1 MYCSVSITRPE
12 HYLQA
17 ILCKVLFKFESR
29 TSLPFTH
36 NKKSTWLAVGTPNT
50 LEKVWNIVVERE
62 YRKLSY
68 LFQNPERNNG
78 IITESLRQLKMFIHQ
93 QSTTIMFHCFF
104 GENLSEFEIAWEVIS
119 LLLELLQNVMKQKDE
134 AFAKVVWIQIA
145 NLIKMVQ
152 FRCGSKFTV
161 LPMDGKNSDQW
172 RWEDPGNREPSQFTG
187 IRKIKRKRKIRDLK
201 TLKVKNPKRP
211 KHQRQ
216 HGVIENQTIFN

>member
-1 MYCSVSITRPE
+1 M
-12 HYLQA
+12 A
-17 ILCKVLFKFESR
+17 GKF
-29 TSLPFTH
+29 T
-36 NKKSTWLAVGTPNT
+36 VGTPNT
-50 LEKVWNIVVERE
+50 LGKVWNIDIERE

-68 LFQNPERNNG
+68 LFQNSERNNG
-78 IITESLRQLKMFIHQ
+78 IITESLRQLKMSIHQ
-93 QSTTIMFHCFF
+93 QSKTIMFHCFF
-104 GENLSEFEIAWEVIS
+104 GEILSEFEIAWEVTS

-161 LPMDGKNSDQW
+161 LPTDGKNSDQW
-172 RWEDPGNREPSQFTG
+172 RREDPGNREPSQLTG

-201 TLKVKNPKRP
+201 TLKVKNPKRS

-216 HGVIENQTIFN
+216 HGVIENRTLFN

>member
-1 MYCSVSITRPE
+1 MSNMAS
-12 HYLQA
+12 
-17 ILCKVLFKFESR
+17 KVI
-29 TSLPFTH
+29 
-36 NKKSTWLAVGTPNT
+36 VGTPNT
-50 LEKVWNIVVERE
+50 LGKVWNIDVERE

-78 IITESLRQLKMFIHQ
+78 IITESLRQLTTFIHQ
-93 QSTTIMFHCFF
+93 QSSTIMFHCFF

-145 NLIKMVQ
+145 HLIKMVQ

-161 LPMDGKNSDQW
+161 LPTGCKNSDQW
-172 RWEDPGNREPSQFTG
+172 RRKDPGNREASQLTG

-201 TLKVKNPKRP
+201 TLKVKNPKRT
-211 KHQRQ
+211 KLKRQR
-216 HGVIENQTIFN
+216 GVNENRTLFD

>member
-1 MYCSVSITRPE
+1 MAS
-12 HYLQA
+12 
-17 ILCKVLFKFESR
+17 KF
-29 TSLPFTH
+29 TV
-36 NKKSTWLAVGTPNT
+36 ATPNT
-50 LEKVWNIVVERE
+50 LGKVWNIDVEKD

-93 QSTTIMFHCFF
+93 QSSTIMFHCFF

-119 LLLELLQNVMKQKDE
+119 LLLEILQHVMKQNDE

-145 NLIKMVQ
+145 NLIKTVQ

-161 LPMDGKNSDQW
+161 LPTDGKNSDQW
-172 RWEDPGNREPSQFTG
+172 RREDPGTREPSQLTG

-211 KHQRQ
+211 KLQRQ
-216 HGVIENQTIFN
+216 HGVIENRTLFN